1 MRYSTA
7 SVAGATETASLSTDA
22 FVRSHHHPD
31 QEIAVSTSPARV
43 TLHDELNAKL
53 ADSELTAES
62 RDLVLAALGEPTAQR
77 PEAPSG
83 VYLGAVTVS
92 GFRGIGRAA
101 RLPLAPANG
110 LTIVTGRNGSGKSS
124 FAEAVEMALTGE
136 NSRWKDKSQVW
147 KNSYANLHVGISPEI
162 EVELA
167 ISGDSETSVVGRRW
181 SSEKEGDSAAT
192 ITRPGQEPVPLA
204 NLRLDQALTDFR
216 PFLPYA
222 ELGSAIDKPAEIY
235 DKISA
240 ILGLGQLAAACKSLR
255 DQVLAGEKKVKAAMQ
270 ERTDLLARLADADDP
285 RAQLVHAELTGR
297 RPELSAIEAIVGG
310 DRRGEDEALR
320 SLRDL
325 AGLTG
330 PDEETVRE
338 VAARLRAAMQAADH
352 VRGTAAEDARARAD
366 LLDAALAHHRRHADD
381 PDCPVCGSPGTFGA
395 GWADRATAEIT
406 RLRSEA
412 AAAEEA
418 RRELAAATEAAA
430 RLVTDP
436 PDRLPAPL
444 AEAWRAWTR
453 CRSLTDLDLYVATG
467 TRLAEQCRLA
477 AEDAAAQL
485 ADQDGRWQEL
495 ASAVAAWCHIA
506 REAEAMQAALVPVKR
521 ADAWLRQVHDELRAE
536 RMEAQ
541 GQSTRL
547 YWDIMRQQSNVAL
560 GPIRLTGRGPA
571 RRAELD
577 VAVDDIP
584 GAALGV
590 MSQGELHALALTL
603 FLPRALTP
611 ESPFRFLVID
621 DPVQSMD
628 PAKVDGLAMLLE
640 LVAKHRQVVVFTHD
654 SRLPEAIRRLR
665 IPATILEVVRQE
677 RSEVDVVPCDDPIDR
692 ALKDARVIA
701 GHPRLPAQVGQ
712 AVLPGLCRIALEATF
727 TEMARRRLHGEG
739 TDHGETERRVAEARS
754 TGQIAALALGVASQ
768 WEVTDYL
775 KNKIGPWAEEVYLAC
790 NKGSHVPAGFHAQ
803 FRGSGKDPI
812 EYVTKLT
819 RQLRKMS

>member
-1 MRYSTA
+1 VSA
-7 SVAGATETASLSTDA
+7 SPT
-22 FVRSHHHPD
+22 H
-31 QEIAVSTSPARV
+31 V

-53 ADSELTAES
+53 AASDLPAESCDAVLTA
-62 RDLVLAALGEPTAQR
+62 LGDPTAER
-77 PEAPSG
+77 PKAPTG
-83 VYLGAVTVS
+83 IYLGAVTVG

-110 LTIVTGRNGSGKSS
+110 LAIVTGRNGSGKSS

-136 NSRWKDKSQVW
+136 NSRWKDKGQVW
-147 KNSYANLHVGISPEI
+147 KSSFVNLHSGTSPEI

-167 ISGDSETSVVGRRW
+167 ISGDSGTSVVSRCWTG
-181 SSEKEGDSAAT
+181 EKESDSAASVA
-192 ITRPGQEPVPLA
+192 RAGQKPVPLA
-204 NLRLDQALTDFR
+204 ELHLDQALTDFR

-222 ELGSAIDKPAEIY
+222 ELGSAVDKPAEIY

-240 ILGLGQLAAACKSLR
+240 ILGLGRLAAACKSLR
-255 DQVLAGEKKVKAAMQ
+255 DQVLAGEKKVKAAKQ
-270 ERTDLLARLADADDP
+270 ERAALLTRLADAEDP
-285 RAQLVHAELTGR
+285 RARLVHTELSGR

-310 DRRGEDEALR
+310 DRRGEDKALR

-330 PDEETVRE
+330 PDAETVRQA
-338 VAARLRAAMQAADH
+338 AARVRMAAQAAEQ

-381 PDCPVCGSPGTFGA
+381 PDCPVCGSPRTLDDS
-395 GWADRATAEIT
+395 WADRATAEIA
-406 RLRSEA
+406 RLRAEA
-412 AAAEEA
+412 AAAEGA
-418 RRELAAATEAAA
+418 RQELSAAAEAAA
-430 RLVTDP
+430 RLVTQP
-436 PDRLPAPL
+436 PDWLPAPL
-444 AEAWRAWTR
+444 AEAWAAWSR
-453 CRSLTDLDLYVATG
+453 CRSLTDVNLYVATG

-477 AEDAAAQL
+477 AEEAAAKL
-485 ADQDGRWQEL
+485 AEVDGRWQEL
-495 ASAVAAWCHIA
+495 ASAVAAWCHTG
-506 REAEAMQAALVPVKR
+506 REAEAVQAVLIPVKL
-521 ADAWLRQVHDELRAE
+521 ADAWLRQVHNELRAE

-541 GQSTRL
+541 GQSARL
-547 YWDIMRQQSNVAL
+547 YWDILRQQSNVTL
-560 GPIRLTGRGPA
+560 GPIRLTGSGPA
-571 RRAELD
+571 RKAELD

-603 FLPRALTP
+603 FLPRALMP

-640 LVAKHRQVVVFTHD
+640 EVAKNRQVVVFTHD

-665 IPATILEVVRQE
+665 IQATILEVVRKE
-677 RSEVDVVPCDDPIDR
+677 RSEVDVVESDDPVKR

-701 GHPRLPAQVGQ
+701 GHPGLPAQVGQ
-712 AVLPGLCRIALEATF
+712 VVLPGLCRIALEATF
-727 TEMARRRLHGEG
+727 TEMARRRLLGEG
-739 TDHGETERRVAEARS
+739 ADHGETERRVAEARS
-754 TGQIAALALGVASQ
+754 TGQIAALALGLAFQ
-768 WEVTDYL
+768 GEVTDWL
-775 KNKIGPWAEEVYLAC
+775 KSNIGPWAAEVYLAC
-790 NKGSHVPAGFHAQ
+790 NTGSHAPAGFHAR

-819 RQLRKMS
+819 QQLRKMS